1 MKTLVLSVSVLIA
14 IAGLVIATPTAS
26 AQADVIHIQ
35 NRTELT
41 ANLRNP
47 CNGEFVATEAEQLE
61 NITLVNTGNG
71 VQLTVIT
78 NIHGTGTGLT
88 TGAKY
93 QLSAVS
99 TAHQTDGN
107 QGAENQTL
115 WQDFVFTSQGG
126 DVPNFMVQVTE
137 HFTINAGGEVVV
149 DFSNFTPKCL

>member
-1 MKTLVLSVSVLIA
+1 MKTLVLSVSMLIA
-14 IAGLVIATPTAS
+14 IAGLLIATPTAS
-26 AQADVIHIQ
+26 AQADVIHTQ
-35 NRTELT
+35 TRTELS

-61 NITLVNTGNG
+61 NITLVTTGNG
-71 VQLTVIT
+71 VQFTIIT

-88 TGAKY
+88 TGATY

-115 WQDFVFTSQGG
+115 WQDFVFSSQG
-126 DVPNFMVQVTE
+126 DVPNFIVQLTE
-137 HFTINAGGEVVV
+137 HFTVNAGGEPVV
-149 DFSNFTPKCL
+149 DFRQFTTKCQ